1 MKQKSIDQLEQ
12 ELHAKKVYPEI
23 TLLCNL
29 FLSLSFLNSLF
40 DKFAPKMLSVCLRY
54 LKNTEKAEDALQDGF
69 IKVFVNLLNYKN
81 SGVLEGWIRRIIVNT
96 CLDEL
101 KKNKKLL
108 LNISVE
114 EVEYKLE
121 SNDFVQEQ
129 MMADD
134 LMKLIQNM
142 PEGYRVVFNMFAI
155 EGYAHQEIATQLGIS
170 ESTSKSQYLRAR
182 AYLKNRIDKR

>member
-1 MKQKSIDQLEQ
+1 MDDNTLVKECLNENSKAQK
-12 ELHAKKVYPEI
+12 A
-23 TLLCNL
+23 
-29 FLSLSFLNSLF
+29 LF

-54 LKNTEKAEDALQDGF
+54 MKNTEQAEDALQDGF
-69 IKVFVNLLNYKN
+69 IKVFRYLKYYENT
-81 SGVLEGWIRRIIVNT
+81 GALEGWIRRIIVNT

-108 LNISVE
+108 LNVSVE

-134 LMKLIQNM
+134 LLKLIQSM
-142 PEGYRVVFNMFAI
+142 PEGYRVIFNMFAI
-155 EGYAHQEIATQLGIS
+155 EGYAHQEIATKLGIS

-182 AYLKNRIDKR
+182 GYLRERIEKK

>member
-1 MKQKSIDQLEQ
+1 MVNECLKGNSKAQK
-12 ELHAKKVYPEI
+12 A
-23 TLLCNL
+23 
-29 FLSLSFLNSLF
+29 LF

-54 LKNTEKAEDALQDGF
+54 MKNTEKAEDVLQDAF
-69 IKVFVNLLNYKN
+69 IKVFLNIGNYNN
-81 SGVLEGWIRRIIVNT
+81 SGVLEAWIRRIVVNS

-129 MMADD
+129 MIADD

-142 PEGYRVVFNMFAI
+142 PEGYRVIFNMFAI
-155 EGYAHQEIATQLGIS
+155 EGYAHQEIANQLGIS

-182 AYLKNRIDKR
+182 AYLKQRIDKR

>member
-1 MKQKSIDQLEQ
+1 MDDNTLVKECLNENPKAQK
-12 ELHAKKVYPEI
+12 A
-23 TLLCNL
+23 
-29 FLSLSFLNSLF
+29 LF

-54 LKNTEKAEDALQDGF
+54 IKNTEKAEDVLQDGF
-69 IKVFVNLLNYKN
+69 IKVFVNLLNYKH
-81 SGVLEGWIRRIIVNT
+81 SGVLEWWIRRIIVNT

-121 SNDFVQEQ
+121 SNDFVLEQ

-134 LMKLIQNM
+134 LLKLIQSM
-142 PEGYRVVFNMFAI
+142 PEGYRVIFNMFAI
-155 EGYAHQEIATQLGIS
+155 EGYTHQEIATKLGIS
-170 ESTSKSQYLRAR
+170 ESTSKSQYFRAR
-182 AYLKNRIDKR
+182 AYLKNRIEKR

>member
-1 MKQKSIDQLEQ
+1 MDDNTLVKECLNENSKAQK
-12 ELHAKKVYPEI
+12 A
-23 TLLCNL
+23 
-29 FLSLSFLNSLF
+29 LF

-54 LKNTEKAEDALQDGF
+54 MKNTEQAEDALQDGF
-69 IKVFVNLLNYKN
+69 IKVFRYLKSYENT
-81 SGVLEGWIRRIIVNT
+81 GALEGWIRRIIVNT

-108 LNISVE
+108 LNVSVE

-134 LMKLIQNM
+134 LLKLIQSM
-142 PEGYRVVFNMFAI
+142 PEGYRVIFNMFAI
-155 EGYAHQEIATQLGIS
+155 EGYAHQEIATKLGIS

>member
-1 MKQKSIDQLEQ
+1 MDDNTLVKECLNENSKAQK
-12 ELHAKKVYPEI
+12 A
-23 TLLCNL
+23 
-29 FLSLSFLNSLF
+29 LF

-54 LKNTEKAEDALQDGF
+54 MKNTEQAEDALQDGF
-69 IKVFVNLLNYKN
+69 IKVFRYLKSYENT
-81 SGVLEGWIRRIIVNT
+81 GALEGWIRRIIVNT

-108 LNISVE
+108 LNVSVE

-121 SNDFVQEQ
+121 SNDFVQAQ

-134 LMKLIQNM
+134 LLKLIQSM
-142 PEGYRVVFNMFAI
+142 PEGYRVIFNMFAI
-155 EGYAHQEIATQLGIS
+155 EGYAHQEIATKLGIS

-182 AYLKNRIDKR
+182 GYLRERIEKK

>member
-1 MKQKSIDQLEQ
+1 MDVTSLVNECLKGNSRAQK
-12 ELHAKKVYPEI
+12 A
-23 TLLCNL
+23 
-29 FLSLSFLNSLF
+29 LF

-54 LKNTEKAEDALQDGF
+54 MKNPEKAEDALQDGF
-69 IKVFVNLLNYKN
+69 IKVFTNLLNFNN

-182 AYLKNRIDKR
+182 AYLKQRIEKR

>member
-1 MKQKSIDQLEQ
+1 MDDNTLVKECLNENSKAQK
-12 ELHAKKVYPEI
+12 A
-23 TLLCNL
+23 
-29 FLSLSFLNSLF
+29 LF

-54 LKNTEKAEDALQDGF
+54 MKNTEQAEDALQDGF
-69 IKVFVNLLNYKN
+69 IKVFRYLKSYENT
-81 SGVLEGWIRRIIVNT
+81 GALEGWIRRIIVNT

-108 LNISVE
+108 LNVSVE

-134 LMKLIQNM
+134 LLKLIQSM
-142 PEGYRVVFNMFAI
+142 PEGYRVIFNMFAI
-155 EGYAHQEIATQLGIS
+155 EGYTHQEIATKLGIS

-182 AYLKNRIDKR
+182 AYLKNRIEKR

>member
-1 MKQKSIDQLEQ
+1 MDVTSLVNECLKGNSRAQK
-12 ELHAKKVYPEI
+12 A
-23 TLLCNL
+23 
-29 FLSLSFLNSLF
+29 LF

-54 LKNTEKAEDALQDGF
+54 MKNPEKAEDALQDGF
-69 IKVFVNLLNYKN
+69 IKVFTNLLNFNN

>member
-1 MKQKSIDQLEQ
+1 M
-12 ELHAKKVYPEI
+12 
-23 TLLCNL
+23 
-29 FLSLSFLNSLF
+29 
-40 DKFAPKMLSVCLRY
+40 
-54 LKNTEKAEDALQDGF
+54 KNTEKAEDALQDGF
-69 IKVFVNLLNYKN
+69 IKVFVNLLNYNN

-134 LMKLIQNM
+134 LMKLIQDM
-142 PEGYRVVFNMFAI
+142 PAGYRVIFNMFAI

>member
-1 MKQKSIDQLEQ
+1 MDDTSLVNECLKGNSKAQK
-12 ELHAKKVYPEI
+12 A
-23 TLLCNL
+23 
-29 FLSLSFLNSLF
+29 LF

-54 LKNTEKAEDALQDGF
+54 MKNTEKAEDALQDGF
-69 IKVFVNLLNYKN
+69 IKVFVNLLNYKNN

-108 LNISVE
+108 LNVSVE

-182 AYLKNRIDKR
+182 AYLKQRIEKR

>member
-1 MKQKSIDQLEQ
+1 MDDTSLVNECLKGNSRAQK
-12 ELHAKKVYPEI
+12 A
-23 TLLCNL
+23 
-29 FLSLSFLNSLF
+29 LF

-54 LKNTEKAEDALQDGF
+54 IKNTEKAEDVLQDGF
-69 IKVFVNLLNYKN
+69 IKVFVNLLNYKH

-121 SNDFVQEQ
+121 SNDFVLEQ

-134 LMKLIQNM
+134 LLKLIQSM
-142 PEGYRVVFNMFAI
+142 PEGYRVIFNMFAI
-155 EGYAHQEIATQLGIS
+155 EGYTHQEIATKLGIS

-182 AYLKNRIDKR
+182 AYLKNRIEKR

>member
-1 MKQKSIDQLEQ
+1 MDDTSLVNECLKGNSRAQK
-12 ELHAKKVYPEI
+12 A
-23 TLLCNL
+23 
-29 FLSLSFLNSLF
+29 LF

-54 LKNTEKAEDALQDGF
+54 MKNPEKAEDALQDGF
-69 IKVFVNLLNYKN
+69 IKVFTNLLNFNN

>member
-1 MKQKSIDQLEQ
+1 MDDTSLVTECLKGNSRAQK
-12 ELHAKKVYPEI
+12 A
-23 TLLCNL
+23 
-29 FLSLSFLNSLF
+29 LF

-54 LKNTEKAEDALQDGF
+54 MKNIEKAEDALQDGF
-69 IKVFVNLLNYKN
+69 IKVFVNLLNYNN

-108 LNISVE
+108 LNVSVE

-134 LMKLIQNM
+134 LMKLIQDM
-142 PEGYRVVFNMFAI
+142 PAGYRVIFNMFAI

>member
-1 MKQKSIDQLEQ
+1 M
-12 ELHAKKVYPEI
+12 
-23 TLLCNL
+23 
-29 FLSLSFLNSLF
+29 
-40 DKFAPKMLSVCLRY
+40 
-54 LKNTEKAEDALQDGF
+54 KNTEKAEDALQDGF
-69 IKVFVNLLNYKN
+69 IKVFTNLLNFNN

-108 LNISVE
+108 LNVSVE

-134 LMKLIQNM
+134 LMKLIQDM
-142 PEGYRVVFNMFAI
+142 PTGYRVIFNMFAI

>member
-1 MKQKSIDQLEQ
+1 MDDTSLVNECLKGNSKAQK
-12 ELHAKKVYPEI
+12 A
-23 TLLCNL
+23 
-29 FLSLSFLNSLF
+29 LF

-54 LKNTEKAEDALQDGF
+54 MKNPEKAEDALQDGF

-142 PEGYRVVFNMFAI
+142 PAGYRVIFNMFAI

>member
-1 MKQKSIDQLEQ
+1 MDDTSLVNECLKGNSKAQK
-12 ELHAKKVYPEI
+12 A
-23 TLLCNL
+23 
-29 FLSLSFLNSLF
+29 LF
-40 DKFAPKMLSVCLRY
+40 DKFASKMLSVCLRY
-54 LKNTEKAEDALQDGF
+54 MKNTEKAEDALQDGF
-69 IKVFVNLLNYKN
+69 IKVFVNLLNYNN

-101 KKNKKLL
+101 KKNKRLL

-134 LMKLIQNM
+134 LMKLIQDM
-142 PEGYRVVFNMFAI
+142 PAGYRVIFNMFAI
-155 EGYAHQEIATQLGIS
+155 EGYTHQEIATQLGIS

-182 AYLKNRIDKR
+182 AYLKQRIEKR

>member
-1 MKQKSIDQLEQ
+1 MDDTSLVNECLKGNSKAQK
-12 ELHAKKVYPEI
+12 A
-23 TLLCNL
+23 
-29 FLSLSFLNSLF
+29 LF
-40 DKFAPKMLSVCLRY
+40 DKFAPKMFSVCLRY
-54 LKNTEKAEDALQDGF
+54 MKNTEKAEDALQDGF

-81 SGVLEGWIRRIIVNT
+81 SGVLEGWIRRIVVNT

-142 PEGYRVVFNMFAI
+142 PEGYRVIFNMFAI

>member
-1 MKQKSIDQLEQ
+1 MDDTSLVNECLKGNSRAQK
-12 ELHAKKVYPEI
+12 A
-23 TLLCNL
+23 
-29 FLSLSFLNSLF
+29 LF

-54 LKNTEKAEDALQDGF
+54 MKNIEKAEDALQDGF
-69 IKVFVNLLNYKN
+69 IKVFVNLLNYNN

-108 LNISVE
+108 LNVSVE

-134 LMKLIQNM
+134 LMKLIQDM
-142 PEGYRVVFNMFAI
+142 PAGYRVIFNMFAI

>member
-1 MKQKSIDQLEQ
+1 M
-12 ELHAKKVYPEI
+12 
-23 TLLCNL
+23 
-29 FLSLSFLNSLF
+29 
-40 DKFAPKMLSVCLRY
+40 
-54 LKNTEKAEDALQDGF
+54 KNTEKAEDALQDGF
-69 IKVFVNLLNYKN
+69 IKVFVNLLNYNN
-81 SGVLEGWIRRIIVNT
+81 SGVLEGGIRRIMVNT

-108 LNISVE
+108 LNVSVE

-134 LMKLIQNM
+134 LMKLIQDM
-142 PEGYRVVFNMFAI
+142 PAGYRVIFNMFAI
-155 EGYAHQEIATQLGIS
+155 EGYTHLEIAAELGIS
-170 ESTSKSQYLRAR
+170 DSTSKSQYFRAR

>member
-1 MKQKSIDQLEQ
+1 MDDNTLVKECLNENPKAQK
-12 ELHAKKVYPEI
+12 A
-23 TLLCNL
+23 
-29 FLSLSFLNSLF
+29 LF

-54 LKNTEKAEDALQDGF
+54 IKNTEKAEDVLQDGF
-69 IKVFVNLLNYKN
+69 IKVFVNLLNYKH

-121 SNDFVQEQ
+121 SNDFVLEQ

-134 LMKLIQNM
+134 LLKLIQSM
-142 PEGYRVVFNMFAI
+142 PEGYRVIFNMFAI
-155 EGYAHQEIATQLGIS
+155 EGYTHQEIATKLGIS

-182 AYLKNRIDKR
+182 AYLKNRIEKR

>member
-1 MKQKSIDQLEQ
+1 MDDTSLVNECLKGNSRAQK
-12 ELHAKKVYPEI
+12 A
-23 TLLCNL
+23 
-29 FLSLSFLNSLF
+29 LF

-54 LKNTEKAEDALQDGF
+54 MKNPEKAEDALQDGF
-69 IKVFVNLLNYKN
+69 IKVFTNLLNFNN

-182 AYLKNRIDKR
+182 AYLKQRIEKR

>member
-1 MKQKSIDQLEQ
+1 MDDTSLVNECLKGNSRAQK
-12 ELHAKKVYPEI
+12 AM
-23 TLLCNL
+23 
-29 FLSLSFLNSLF
+29 F

-54 LKNTEKAEDALQDGF
+54 MKNPEKAEDALQDGF
-69 IKVFVNLLNYKN
+69 IKVFTNLLNFNN

-108 LNISVE
+108 FNISVE

-142 PEGYRVVFNMFAI
+142 PEGYRVIFNMFAI

>member
-1 MKQKSIDQLEQ
+1 
-12 ELHAKKVYPEI
+12 
-23 TLLCNL
+23 
-29 FLSLSFLNSLF
+29 
-40 DKFAPKMLSVCLRY
+40 LRY
-54 LKNTEKAEDALQDGF
+54 MKNTEKAEDALQDGF

-81 SGVLEGWIRRIIVNT
+81 SGVLEGWIRRIVVNT

-134 LMKLIQNM
+134 LMKLIQDM
-142 PEGYRVVFNMFAI
+142 PAGYRVIFNMFAI

>member
-1 MKQKSIDQLEQ
+1 MDDNTLVKECLNENSK
-12 ELHAKKVYPEI
+12 AKKA
-23 TLLCNL
+23 
-29 FLSLSFLNSLF
+29 LF

-54 LKNTEKAEDALQDGF
+54 MKNTEQAEDALQDGF
-69 IKVFVNLLNYKN
+69 IKVFRYLKSCENT
-81 SGVLEGWIRRIIVNT
+81 GALEGWIRRIIVNT

-108 LNISVE
+108 LNVSVE

-134 LMKLIQNM
+134 LLKLIQSM
-142 PEGYRVVFNMFAI
+142 PEGYRVIFNMFAI
-155 EGYAHQEIATQLGIS
+155 EGYAHQEIATKLGIS

-182 AYLKNRIDKR
+182 GYLRERIEKK

>member
-1 MKQKSIDQLEQ
+1 MDDTSLVNECLKGNSRAQK
-12 ELHAKKVYPEI
+12 AM
-23 TLLCNL
+23 
-29 FLSLSFLNSLF
+29 F

-54 LKNTEKAEDALQDGF
+54 MKNPEKAEDALQDGF
-69 IKVFVNLLNYKN
+69 IKVFTNLLNFNN
-81 SGVLEGWIRRIIVNT
+81 SGVLEGRIRRIIVNT

-108 LNISVE
+108 LNVSVE

-134 LMKLIQNM
+134 LMKLIQDM
-142 PEGYRVVFNMFAI
+142 PAGYRVIFNMFAI